1 MAPLP
6 PADPKHCV
14 TCRTPGGWLRQT
26 KLFPLPSHIA
36 LLCILS
42 QQHRAL
48 QMGCKIRTCF
58 SSSAGLKEHTQST
71 CCLKTCDEAA
81 SDQFTTR
88 ALFKDPQNA
97 ASQTRQAAT
106 PPASES
112 WPSTFKPFP
121 SLLGTGF
128 RLKALSSSNTAAA
141 SRRGAPT
148 SSIDM
153 SHTLQ
158 MSFSISSSSSVWISS
173 GFALGSVFSGL
184 MT

>member
-26 KLFPLPSHIA
+26 KLFPLHSHIA

-48 QMGCKIRTCF
+48 
-58 SSSAGLKEHTQST
+58 HTQST
-71 CCLKTCDEAA
+71 CRLKTCDEAA
-81 SDQFTTR
+81 SDQFTTP

-158 MSFSISSSSSVWISS
+158 MSFSISSSSSVWTSS